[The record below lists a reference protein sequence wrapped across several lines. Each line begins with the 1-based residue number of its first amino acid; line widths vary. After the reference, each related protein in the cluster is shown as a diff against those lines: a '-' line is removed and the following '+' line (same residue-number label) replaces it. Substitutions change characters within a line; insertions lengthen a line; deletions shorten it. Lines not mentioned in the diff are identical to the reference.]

1 MAWIE
6 SHQDLLH
13 HPKTQKLARIL
24 CVSRVTAIGHLHC
37 LWWWAVDYA
46 EDGELSQFDALD
58 IAIGG
63 EWEGEPQEFLDALI
77 FVGFVDCY
85 EDSRWIHN
93 WDKYFGRL
101 LEQRQAN
108 ARRQREW
115 RERHK
120 DETQTSETRNG
131 DITVMER
138 SRTGATVP
146 NLTVP
151 NLTVPNHT
159 EPKNGSLS
167 FATANAAKA
176 KRATPLSDDFI
187 VTDEMTNWAF
197 AEQFTYQEIEQQTA
211 LFRDHFKANG
221 KPMKDWPATWRNWL
235 RRSRTY
241 AHTPKTANGFGPKGP
256 DAEWFA
262 KQARDL
268 ERQGL

>member
-24 CVSRVTAIGHLHC
+24 CISRVTAIGHLHC

-46 EDGELSQFDALD
+46 EDGNLSQFDALD

-63 EWEGEPQEFLDALI
+63 EWEGDPQEFTDALI
-77 FVGFVDCY
+77 FVGFIDVDGKV
-85 EDSRWIHN
+85 RTIHN

-120 DETQTSETRNG
+120 DETPTSETRNG
-131 DITVMER
+131 DITVTER

-146 NLTVP
+146 NPTVP
-151 NLTVPNHT
+151 NPTKPAAPLPPKPTEKPPQQINATYEHTLNGHFSKVADRFARIDQQYTAGWLRSTLLYCEAQIGPLPLPQLGKGIELTIDQ
-159 EPKNGSLS
+159 LQR
-167 FATANAAKA
+167 AKA
-176 KRATPLSDDFI
+176 DDKI
-187 VTDEMTNWAF
+187 RSPRAF
-197 AEQFTYQEIEQQTA
+197 ARKVMVDYLTEQ
-211 LFRDHFKANG
+211 RDEHHA
-221 KPMKDWPATWRNWL
+221 A
-235 RRSRTY
+235 
-241 AHTPKTANGFGPKGP
+241 
-256 DAEWFA
+256 
-262 KQARDL
+262 
-268 ERQGL
+268 